1 MPTCSILQIGDIHYP
16 VYKNEADVDNK
27 LDTGSMVLNGV
38 GVNRIASAIKYI
50 GNLSKSVHIDFAAFV
65 GDFTDAGNQEEFV
78 NSLEYFS
85 TAFKSLGI
93 PAYGVPGNH
102 DLEWPQILNK
112 EHNKFAAFQA
122 IAGKYSGSIEL
133 SFDNHKAYE
142 CAAGAGAVALYAFNS
157 CLGCSDI
164 WKMSRMYEVD
174 LESHLNSLN
183 GPDLFSRFDAPYIDQ
198 DSISSVCHDIR
209 SNPHVTPIIL
219 AHHNI
224 FPQRTPRIAI
234 FPEMLNAGY
243 VRNELKQLGRPIV
256 YLHGHIHDSLVES
269 LLADDSDDG
278 QISIVAISAPLLR
291 DGFNHV
297 QLFTSDDN
305 VPLGVQIDEYRFE
318 TVGITGPKRRKIR
331 FYGPEKRD
339 RLIDETGK
347 DIISLVRSQS
357 SSRFS
362 ELSDK
367 FSAHKIL
374 ELEFAGHLMIDRT
387 LEFNDK
393 TWRVSCR

>member
-16 VYKNEADVDNK
+16 LYKNEADVDNK
-27 LDTGSMVLNGV
+27 LDTGSMVLSGV
-38 GVNRIASAIKYI
+38 GVNRIASVIKYI
-50 GNLSKSVHIDFAAFV
+50 ENLSRSVPIDFAAFV
-65 GDFTDAGNQEEFV
+65 GDFTDAGNEQEFQ

-85 TAFKSLGI
+85 TAFRSLGI

-102 DLEWPQILNK
+102 DLEWQQILNK

-122 IAGKYSGSIEL
+122 IAGKYTGSIEL
-133 SFDNHKAYE
+133 SFDNFKAYE
-142 CAAGAGAVALYAFNS
+142 CSSGAVALYAFNS

-164 WKMSRMYEVD
+164 WKMSKIYKVD
-174 LESHLNSLN
+174 LESHLQSMK
-183 GPDLFSRFDAPYIDQ
+183 GEDVFSRFDAPYIDQ
-198 DSISSVCHDIR
+198 ESVSSVCHAIR
-209 SNPHVTPIIL
+209 ANPAVTPIIL

-224 FPQRTPRIAI
+224 LPQRVPRIAI

-269 LLADDSDDG
+269 LLADESDDG

-297 QLFTSDDN
+297 KLFTSDEN
-305 VPLGVQIDEYRFE
+305 LPLGVQIDEYRFE
-318 TVGITGPKRRKIR
+318 TVGIKGPKRRKVR
-331 FYGPEKRD
+331 FYGPEKRQ
-339 RLIDETGK
+339 RLIDDAGRE
-347 DIISLVRSQS
+347 ILSLVKSQS
-357 SSRFS
+357 SSRFT

-367 FSAHKIL
+367 FSASKIL
-374 ELEFAGHLMIDRT
+374 ELEFAEFLKIDRT
-387 LEFNDK
+387 LEFSEK
-393 TWRVSCR
+393 TWRVNCP